1 MPPNECPKE
10 SDLLRLNRLFR
21 TVSEINKITPGSL
34 SELQYI
40 ENICRIATNTGGFLI
55 AWVGLLH
62 ADRTLRAVAVAGKAK
77 DYVEGLALSAD
88 PALPE
93 GNGPT
98 GRALR
103 TRSPV
108 ITNDFLTNP
117 MTHLWHERASHYGIA
132 CSAALP
138 LYVGEDV
145 VGIFSGY
152 GGEDHQLGDV
162 EVALL
167 THLSADIAFGL
178 QSIAHAATLAKS
190 ARALESTVE
199 RLNAIELITRA
210 GSFQISLPS
219 RETWLS
225 GGAAAVLGTSSMG
238 MVGGDALMLAIAPE
252 ARPIFLAAVDECAGS
267 GTQLDIDLPLSRGSA
282 ETVWIRLF
290 GVAAPSESGEASISG
305 TVQDITAR
313 KAADEDLMVA
323 VDRERA
329 RLQAEIHDDLG
340 QTLTGMSMM
349 ISAARKQGIRS
360 AVPACVLESLA
371 DALTQALSACRQIAH
386 GAPGN
391 AIGPLDEALQAL
403 ADFTGRSGV
412 SCRFD
417 NHSNYAP
424 PLSPE
429 QALDLYRIAQE
440 AVTNALKHS
449 GCSEIVI
456 ALIEHGDFLDLS
468 ITDNGC
474 GLVRRTSGEW
484 SGIGIQN
491 MKVRAAR
498 AGGMFAVLRG
508 PKGGTSVKTL
518 IPISRPRRTGG
529 WPRRE
534 LTESH

>member
-1 MPPNECPKE
+1 MPPNERPKE

-21 TVSEINKITPGSL
+21 TVSEINKIAPRSL
-34 SELQYI
+34 SELHYI
-40 ENICRIATNTGGFLI
+40 QDICRIATDTGGFL
-55 AWVGLLH
+55 AVWVGLLNS
-62 ADRTLRAVAVAGKAK
+62 DRTLRAVAVAGKAK
-77 DYVEGLALSAD
+77 DYVEGLTLSVD

-93 GNGPT
+93 GNGPA

-117 MTHLWHERASHYGIA
+117 LTDLWQERASHYGIA

-145 VGIFSGY
+145 VGIFSVY
-152 GGEDHQLGDV
+152 GDADNRFGDV

-167 THLSADIAFGL
+167 TDLSADIAFGL
-178 QSIAHAATLAKS
+178 QSIAYAETLAIS
-190 ARALESTVE
+190 GRALKSTVE

-225 GGAAAVLGTSSMG
+225 GGAAAVLGTSPPG
-238 MVGGDALMLAIAPE
+238 VVGADALLRTIAPE
-252 ARPIFLAAVDECAGS
+252 ARPILLAAVDECV
-267 GTQLDIDLPLSRGSA
+267 GTGAQLDVDLPLSRGAA

-290 GVAAPSESGEASISG
+290 GVAARSESGEVSISG

-313 KAADEDLMVA
+313 KAADEELRDA
-323 VDRERA
+323 ADRERR

-340 QTLTGMSMM
+340 QTLTGMSLM
-349 ISAARKQGIRS
+349 ISAARKQGPE
-360 AVPACVLESLA
+360 AAAPASFLETLS
-371 DALTQALSACRQIAH
+371 DALARAMSACRQIAH
-386 GAPGN
+386 ATPGN
-391 AIGPLDEALQAL
+391 AIGPLDKALQAL

-412 SCRFD
+412 TCRFD
-417 NHSNYAP
+417 NRSNCVAS
-424 PLSPE
+424 LSPE

-449 GCSEIVI
+449 GCSEIII
-456 ALIEHGDFLDLS
+456 ALIEQGDFLDLS
-468 ITDNGC
+468 ITDNGR
-474 GLVRRTSGEW
+474 GLVRRTSREP
-484 SGIGIQN
+484 GIGLKN
-491 MKVRAAR
+491 MKVRATR

-508 PKGGTSVKTL
+508 PAAGTSVKTL
-518 IPISRPRRTGG
+518 IPIARLRRMAG
-529 WPRRE
+529 
-534 LTESH
+534 